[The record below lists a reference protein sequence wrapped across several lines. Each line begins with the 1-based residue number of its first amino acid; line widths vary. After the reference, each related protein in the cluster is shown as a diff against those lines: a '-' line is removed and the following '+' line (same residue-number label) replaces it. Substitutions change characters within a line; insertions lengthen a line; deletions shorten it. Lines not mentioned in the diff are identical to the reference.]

1 MDVIR
6 LLRYKRIWR
15 YVKMS
20 RKLRRTLIIAVFVF
34 VVSVVSF
41 TAFGNP
47 DKSPHPDFVLELKPP
62 LFVGRAF
69 AGTSPLGEYLDSE
82 VGIAAYY
89 DSGFAINLDN
99 VRSAFCTPE
108 CTIED
113 ETDDYI
119 IGSVTVPNHLE
130 HFDPHVYV
138 HTSGWILGYYLK
150 PDPIAKIIDVR
161 GKTIDSTLL
170 KTVVSI
176 VASAAGVPFTDVTY
190 YDFRY
195 PDATHM
201 LLVAEDAA
209 VGDNSFI
216 IKIPGSFGYYERG
229 WAVCCA
235 NGANFNLN
243 GVNNPNMQYNAN
255 NQKYGTITASQLLPD
270 VDHNVAT
277 NVYGVLIII
286 YREP

>member
-6 LLRYKRIWR
+6 LLRYKIIWR

-20 RKLRRTLIIAVFVF
+20 RKLRRILVIAVFVF

-99 VRSAFCTPE
+99 ARSAFCTPE

-119 IGSVTVPNHLE
+119 IGSVSVPDHLE

-150 PDPIAKIIDVR
+150 SDPIAKIIDVR

-216 IKIPGSFGYYERG
+216 IKIPGSFSYYERG
-229 WAVCCA
+229 WAVCCS
-235 NGANFNLN
+235 NIANFNLN
-243 GVNNPNMQYNAN
+243 GVNNPNIVYSASGN
-255 NQKYGTITASQLLPD
+255 KYGTITASQLPTD
-270 VDHNVAT
+270 VDHTVT
-277 NVYGVLIII
+277 TSHYGVLIII
-286 YREP
+286 YMEP

>member
-1 MDVIR
+1 MEACNMNRRFHQSLVVALVI
-6 LLRYKRIWR
+6 
-15 YVKMS
+15 
-20 RKLRRTLIIAVFVF
+20 F
-34 VVSVVSF
+34 VVSLFSF
-41 TAFGNP
+41 SALGNL
-47 DKSPHPDFVLELKPP
+47 DKSPLPDFVLELKPP

-99 VRSAFCTPE
+99 VRSAFR
-108 CTIED
+108 TIED

-119 IGSVTVPNHLE
+119 IGSVAVPDHLE

-138 HTSGWILGYYLK
+138 HTSGWILAYYLK

-195 PDATHM
+195 PNATHM
-201 LLVAEDAA
+201 ILVAEDAA

-216 IKIPGSFGYYERG
+216 IKIPGSFGYFERG
-229 WAVCCA
+229 WAVCCSVS
-235 NGANFNLN
+235 ANFNLN
-243 GVNNPNMQYNAN
+243 GVNNPNMVYSASGN
-255 NQKYGTITASQLLPD
+255 KYGTITASQLLPD
-270 VDHNVAT
+270 VDHNVT
-277 NVYGVLIII
+277 TSHYGVLIII
-286 YREP
+286 YMEP